1 MMQFFKKQRILHSPH
16 TQKFGEQLHFAAS
29 EAYNLLRTNLSFSLP
44 GKTDGKIIGI
54 TSPCPQ
60 EGKSYTSI
68 NLCYALAKNGNKVL
82 LIDAD
87 MRRPSISKS
96 LAVKS
101 APGLSNILTHQVDIM
116 AYTDVLHENVSVIVS
131 GDIPPNPSELLGS
144 DAMKQLLEKMALQYD
159 YIILDLPPVI
169 SVSDALIISKYIDG
183 VVVVLRHGYT
193 RRKNIQETVRQLRF
207 VNARILGFVYNGY
220 RRGGGYYKKD
230 RKYYKYYRYY
240 QDHSHDQ
247 ASGEDEGS
255 NKKDSK
261 KIKNKDTQERK

>member
-1 MMQFFKKQRILHSPH
+1 
-16 TQKFGEQLHFAAS
+16 
-29 EAYNLLRTNLSFSLP
+29 
-44 GKTDGKIIGI
+44 
-54 TSPCPQ
+54 
-60 EGKSYTSI
+60 
-68 NLCYALAKNGNKVL
+68 
-82 LIDAD
+82 
-87 MRRPSISKS
+87 
-96 LAVKS
+96 
-101 APGLSNILTHQVDIM
+101 
-116 AYTDVLHENVSVIVS
+116 
-131 GDIPPNPSELLGS
+131 
-144 DAMKQLLEKMALQYD
+144 MKQLLEKMALQYD

-193 RRKNIQETVRQLRF
+193 RRKNIQEIVRQLRF

-220 RRGGGYYKKD
+220 RHGRGYYKKD